1 MLHKLLMTTALLA
14 AASPAYAT
22 LQIAFTDGTNVV
34 TCADGQACDLSPG
47 ANNILV
53 LNETVGAFHIVGTVA
68 ASLAGK
74 GDDNLQF
81 STSLIQ
87 NTGSTVGHLAAIV
100 GDTNFVGPVN
110 AVRESA
116 SLTFNNAVGSGAST
130 LNFFADPANGQP
142 AGVGLNIPGT
152 LLFTTSGTPAT
163 DPDSFSGTHD
173 SPFAAGGLFSMTE
186 TANLALRPGG
196 SITGFNESMQSQAIP
211 EPSTW
216 VMLGLGF
223 AALGFAGR
231 KRIIGSWL
239 SA

>member
-1 MLHKLLMTTALLA
+1 M
-14 AASPAYAT
+14 
-22 LQIAFTDGTNVV
+22 
-34 TCADGQACDLSPG
+34 
-47 ANNILV
+47 
-53 LNETVGAFHIVGTVA
+53 
-68 ASLAGK
+68 
-74 GDDNLQF
+74 
-81 STSLIQ
+81 
-87 NTGSTVGHLAAIV
+87 IV

-163 DPDSFSGTHD
+163 DPNSFSGSHD
-173 SPFAAGGLFSMTE
+173 SPFSASGLFSMTE

-196 SITGFNESMQSQAIP
+196 SLTGFNESMQSQAIP

-216 VMLGLGF
+216 VMMGLGF

-231 KRIIGSWL
+231 KRITGNRLPI
-239 SA
+239 